1 MKVALITGAS
11 GGIGSEITKTLLK
24 DGYFTIA
31 HYNTGKDRINS
42 LAKEVQEMGF
52 ADYFFPV
59 QADLSTEEGVYSLVE
74 IVKRN
79 FKRIDVLVNN
89 AGVDLYKLATE
100 TTTSE
105 WDYLFNVNLK
115 ASFILTKEL
124 LPAMVSAQKGSVI
137 FVSSVLG
144 VNGSSM
150 ESCYSAS
157 KSAMIGFAEALSK
170 EVGLSGVRVNCVCPG
185 VIDTPMNSRFTD
197 EEIQDLKKRISLG
210 KIGTPQNVADLV
222 AFLASEKACYIT
234 GQAIVVDGGFNV

>member
-24 DGYFTIA
+24 EGYFTVA
-31 HYNTGKDRINS
+31 QYNTGKERIDA
-42 LAKEVQEMGF
+42 LAKEVQELGF

-59 QADLSTEEGVYSLVE
+59 QADFSTEKGVYDLVNR
-74 IVKRN
+74 VKKD
-79 FKRIDVLVNN
+79 FKRIEVLVNN

-124 LPAMVSAQKGSVI
+124 LPAMISAQKGSVI
-137 FVSSVLG
+137 FISSVLG

-185 VIDTPMNSRFTD
+185 VIDTPMNSRFNT
-197 EEIQDLKKRISLG
+197 EEIEDLKKRISLG
-210 KIGTPQNVADLV
+210 KVGSPQNVADLV
-222 AFLASEKACYIT
+222 AFLASEKASYIT
-234 GQAIVVDGGFNV
+234 GQAIVVDGGFKV